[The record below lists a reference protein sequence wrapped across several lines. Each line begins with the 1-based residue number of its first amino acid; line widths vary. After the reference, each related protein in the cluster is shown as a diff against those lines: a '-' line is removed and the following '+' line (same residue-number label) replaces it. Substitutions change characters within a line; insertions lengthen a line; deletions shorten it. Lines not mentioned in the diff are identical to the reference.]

1 VPPTDGA
8 LTAAVDQRSFLI
20 RVGLGD
26 IPASIEEIRDEI
38 GDWLDDNQPILQRSQ
53 AGELVLS
60 LTIVAADL
68 WLSVLLAMASVTQ
81 TGYQPHWIEA
91 RPTADRR
98 LRRRAK

>member
-8 LTAAVDQRSFLI
+8 LATAVDQRSFMI
-20 RVGLGD
+20 RVGLGA
-26 IPASIEEIRDEI
+26 IPASIEEIRHEI
-38 GDWLDDNQPILQRSQ
+38 GDWLDDHEPSLQHSQ

-60 LTIVAADL
+60 LTVVATDL

-91 RPTADRR
+91 RPTADSRR
-98 LRRRAK
+98 RRRAK